1 MKHNSN
7 NFERYFSTK
16 NTKIFLTPPVAVFLT
31 MKHNSNNFEIYLATK
46 KGTILPR
53 SLVAIFGHEN
63 NSNNFEIYLATKKH
77 YHTPPANLQC
87 SGAHNREQVH
97 ATYCASAFQ
106 LEHIAPLGM
115 GGNTDGM
122 SSLAEVYFGLDTHP
136 PLFGDLGRFDEECFF
151 PRAGHQLESHRKPCF
166 GIAGWNAN
174 RR

>member
-31 MKHNSNNFEIYLATK
+31 MKH
-46 KGTILPR
+46 
-53 SLVAIFGHEN
+53 